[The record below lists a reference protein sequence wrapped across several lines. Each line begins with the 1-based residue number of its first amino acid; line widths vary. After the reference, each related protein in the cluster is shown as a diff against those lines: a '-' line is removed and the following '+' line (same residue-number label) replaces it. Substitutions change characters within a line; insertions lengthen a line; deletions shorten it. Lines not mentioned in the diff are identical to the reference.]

1 MPPTD
6 GQEPNHEE
14 CIEQAYFFETF
25 RDRLL
30 HGMSAQDVL
39 SNVHQELLSSL
50 RLPMAVQFLATDM
63 RHTGRLSSG
72 FQHLKHYFTPFQA
85 YVVTMAEE
93 EKSQFTI
100 DMALL
105 ILEREARYKAKE
117 PTRAGLFVYQFEAIA
132 RNRLGYDKGLM
143 AVAADPFYGSDWANY
158 VDLVRRQLGGYDFG
172 ELLYVR
178 SELYLQ
184 DQRRGKPDYQPPVP
198 ALFGV
203 REGKIAK
210 ASYGRDPL
218 YLFAALQRQ
227 LGYPVVP
234 KPEAKSDLATQYEML
249 QTKLREMDARIRIL
263 EAEARGNFDPTQFG
277 TPEMFRKLKEDEI

>member
-6 GQEPNHEE
+6 GQVPNHEE

-30 HGMSAQDVL
+30 EGMSAQDVL
-39 SNVHQELLSSL
+39 SNVSQELLSSL

-85 YVVTMAEE
+85 YVVSMAEE
-93 EKSQFTI
+93 EKGQFTM

-105 ILEREARYKAKE
+105 ILEREARYKSKE
-117 PTRAGLFVYQFEAIA
+117 PTRPGLFVFQFEAIA
-132 RNRLGYDKGLM
+132 RNRLGYDKGLQ
-143 AVAADPFYGSDWANY
+143 AAAADPFYDSEWSAY

-178 SELYLQ
+178 SELYVQ
-184 DQRRGKPDYQPPVP
+184 DQRRTRSDYQPSVP
-198 ALFGV
+198 ALFGIK
-203 REGKIAK
+203 EGKIAK

-227 LGYPVVP
+227 LGYPEVP
-234 KPEAKSDLATQYEML
+234 KPRPKSDLASQYEML
-249 QTKLREMDARIRIL
+249 TTKFREVEARIRML
-263 EAEARGNFDPTQFG
+263 EAEARGTFDPTQFG
-277 TPEMFRKLKEDEI
+277 TPEMFRKLKDDD